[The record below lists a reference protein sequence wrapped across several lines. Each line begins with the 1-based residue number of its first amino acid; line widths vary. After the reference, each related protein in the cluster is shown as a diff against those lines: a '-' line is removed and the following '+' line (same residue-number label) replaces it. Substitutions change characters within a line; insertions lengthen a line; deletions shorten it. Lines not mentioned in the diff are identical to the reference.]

1 MTTSTPF
8 RVLVIGAGTGGMC
21 LAHGL
26 RRAGIEVA
34 VHERDRTRTSGLHGY
49 RVGISPNGA
58 RALRACLSPDLFDT
72 FVATTG
78 APYDTLAMYTERYR
92 ELITLGFDEMPHT
105 GDGPEDREHN
115 VSRMTLRQVLF
126 TGMED
131 VITFDRRF
139 THYTQHADGRVTA
152 HFDDGSSDTGD
163 LLVGADGA
171 GSPVRR
177 QYLPHATHT
186 ETGLLAIGGKT
197 PLTAMTEAL
206 LPERTRHG
214 FAMLF
219 DRRGQLGI
227 THVMRMPWTPGGMPR
242 DGIGASE
249 RELVSRW
256 PGLRFDNTTDYV
268 SWGITTSRTT
278 APADLLER
286 TGADLTALAGEL
298 TADWDPRWRALLAG
312 SDHGASV
319 ALSIRTADPVPA
331 WTPSPVTLVGDA
343 IHTMTPGRGAGA
355 NTALRDARELRDRL
369 VRVRDG
375 ELSLVAAVGE
385 YEDLMRRY
393 SSIAV
398 RESLEF
404 MNDKGTARRPVIGP
418 DLGVRAAHR
427 DAPRRPRPGREA
439 PDGGR
444 DAEGAG
450 LGAGVTLLRRSRAS
464 RAARISARTAGS
476 ATSPSAPTWSRAS
489 GTRRHASSTTRA
501 PT

>member
-1 MTTSTPF
+1 
-8 RVLVIGAGTGGMC
+8 VKVIIIGAGTGGMC

-34 VHERDRTRTSGLHGY
+34 VHERDRTRSSGLHGY

-58 RALRACLSPDLFDT
+58 RALKACLSPELFAT
-72 FVATTG
+72 FVATTA
-78 APYDTLAMYTERYR
+78 APYDTLAMLTERYR
-92 ELITLGFDEMPHT
+92 TLIRISYDDIPHT
-105 GDGPEDREHN
+105 SGAPEDSEHN

-139 THYTQHADGRVTA
+139 THYEQHPDGVTA

-186 ETGLLAIGGKT
+186 ETGLVAIGGKT
-197 PLTAMTEAL
+197 LLTDRSEAL
-206 LPERTRHG
+206 LPEVVRNG
-214 FAMLF
+214 LGMYF
-219 DRRGQLGI
+219 DRRGQFGI
-227 THVMRMPWTPGGMPR
+227 THTMRMPWGPDGGPR
-242 DGIGASE
+242 QGVGASE
-249 RELVSRW
+249 RELVERW

-268 SWGITTSRTT
+268 SWAITTSRTI
-278 APADLLER
+278 APDDVLDR
-286 TGADLTALAGEL
+286 TGPDAVALAGQL
-298 TADWDPRWRALLAG
+298 SAGWDPRWLELVATADPG
-312 SDHGASV
+312 STV

-331 WTPSPVTLVGDA
+331 WTPSTVTMLGDA

-375 ELSLVAAVGE
+375 EMSLLEGVGE

-393 SSIAV
+393 SSLAV

-404 MNDKGTARRPVIGP
+404 MNDDGTARRPIIGP
-418 DLGVRAAHR
+418 LSVLAQRTALRFVDHVPPAKRQMARSFQKVRDSELVPSDGAA
-427 DAPRRPRPGREA
+427 G
-439 PDGGR
+439 
-444 DAEGAG
+444 
-450 LGAGVTLLRRSRAS
+450 RRSTT
-464 RAARISARTAGS
+464 TA
-476 ATSPSAPTWSRAS
+476 
-489 GTRRHASSTTRA
+489 
-501 PT
+501 